1 MWCLCFFFF
10 KQKTAYEMRISDWS
24 SDVCSSDLG
33 LFLVT
38 SAVGRAWCG
47 YACPQTV
54 WTDLFQHVDRLIDG
68 DRNAQIR
75 LANGP
80 WKAEKIA
87 KRTVKY
93 AIYQIGRASCRD
105 RVCQYV

>member
-1 MWCLCFFFF
+1 M
-10 KQKTAYEMRISDWS
+10 AGI
-24 SDVCSSDLG
+24 G

-47 YACPQTV
+47 YSCPQTV

-75 LANGP
+75 LA
-80 WKAEKIA
+80 K
-87 KRTVKY
+87 
-93 AIYQIGRASCRD
+93 
-105 RVCQYV
+105 

>member
-1 MWCLCFFFF
+1 
-10 KQKTAYEMRISDWS
+10 MRISDWS
-24 SDVCSSDLG
+24 SDVCSSDL
-33 LFLVT
+33 V
-38 SAVGRAWCG
+38 
-47 YACPQTV
+47 
-54 WTDLFQHVDRLIDG
+54 DG

-80 WKAEKIA
+80 WTAEKIA

-93 AIYQIGRASCRD
+93 AIYLTVAFWTGGAWIMYFADAPALTHDFWTGQAPPVAYVTVAVLTATTFVQIGSAACRE

>member
-1 MWCLCFFFF
+1 
-10 KQKTAYEMRISDWS
+10 
-24 SDVCSSDLG
+24 
-33 LFLVT
+33 
-38 SAVGRAWCG
+38 
-47 YACPQTV
+47 V

-80 WKAEKIA
+80 WTAEKIA

-93 AIYQIGRASCRD
+93 AIYLTVAFWTGGAWIMYFGDAPTLVREFWSGQAAPVAYATVGVLTATTLVLGGILREQ
-105 RVCQYV
+105 V